1 MEMILMSVMILT
13 RVQYNYAL
21 ISKADLQSFLNI
33 ILTLVTIFLF
43 ENSILPIPKHISDNL
58 LIPTLIPLITDTVA
72 TAVMHQMMAV

>member
-1 MEMILMSVMILT
+1 MEMILMSET

-33 ILTLVTIFLF
+33 MLTLVTIFLF

-72 TAVMHQMMAV
+72 TAVMHQMITV